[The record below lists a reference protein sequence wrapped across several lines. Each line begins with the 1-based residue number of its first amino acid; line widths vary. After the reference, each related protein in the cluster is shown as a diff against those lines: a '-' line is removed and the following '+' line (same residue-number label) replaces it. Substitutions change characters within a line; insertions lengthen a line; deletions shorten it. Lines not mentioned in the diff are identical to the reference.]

1 MNLPRAAFTI
11 GTDVLHSKSQ
21 QEGTIIGIRRKKN
34 NIEYRFDCDIFTSWV
49 SGSKLEPMPE
59 LANVAI
65 DETEDEQMA
74 YKGYLISM
82 TECRISKV
90 IVIAVKLK
98 HDCVYEREFPVE
110 KQELARTFYD
120 FLRMQDS
127 VTTGTLETLE
137 MSNCANAS

>member
-34 NIEYRFDCDIFTSWV
+34 NIEYRFDCDI
-49 SGSKLEPMPE
+49 L
-59 LANVAI
+59 
-65 DETEDEQMA
+65 A